1 VEHTALVNTLARII
15 ENVDLESVPSLI
27 GDLERLQAL
36 LWTRLL
42 GPTRSERSSGVGRSE
57 AELHA
62 EPFDW
67 LSTASVIL
75 RFGLT
80 ERWLADHRRQLRLRG
95 IVSKPSRKATLYH
108 ARRLARLLE
117 ERSRA

>member
-1 VEHTALVNTLARII
+1 VEHTALVNTLARVI
-15 ENVDLESVPSLI
+15 ENADLESVPGLI
-27 GDLERLQAL
+27 GDLGRLQAL

-42 GPTRSERSSGVGRSE
+42 GPTRNERSSGVGRSE

-62 EPFDW
+62 EPVDW

-95 IVSKPSRKATLYH
+95 IVSKPSRKTTLYH
-108 ARRLARLLE
+108 ARRLARFLD
-117 ERSRA
+117 ERSRP